1 MVEYALSETRNGDKQ
16 MKRLA
21 KKLCVCFLAAILGIM
36 PGIVTDAKAASYQW
50 YYNGNYN
57 SIEEARNYS
66 IVNDDHAAAAVG
78 GYINLDSEDSY
89 VGKEHPDAEYEWST
103 SNQNVKMDVSTD
115 KKSAKI
121 TGKVKGSTKVTLTIT
136 YKEEIID
143 NNENTGSNEKNDN
156 NDGSANSKDDG
167 NDTSDNSKDDGN
179 DTSDNNKDDGN
190 DDKDNQEKFEE
201 KTVVYSINVQMTT
214 PKLKSS
220 KIGIVINSKGT
231 KVEVTGNASSE
242 RDRMFYATD
251 SRKNF
256 SVNNGNLYATKTQT
270 RNVYVYVDGIILKAS
285 VKCTNPKI
293 VRNIAVLKKGQSASY
308 ALKGASGYTPVSYS
322 VKNSKYASVSKTGKI
337 KGKRYGKTTFI
348 VKADNH
354 TWQMEIYVVKTS
366 IYKTITKAYAYE
378 KAKTKYSQ
386 PKRMKKGYADCS
398 SYVWKCYKTAGIY
411 FGDKS
416 YAPTAA
422 NIAKWCTNN
431 KRALKLST
439 YNGKSTKLKPGDL
452 IFYKK
457 RVGKNG
463 RYKNIEH
470 VSMYIGNDTILHA
483 SGKMVSFGYPW
494 YRKVAAIGRPVK

>member
-167 NDTSDNSKDDGN
+167 ND
-179 DTSDNNKDDGN
+179 
-190 DDKDNQEKFEE
+190 DKDNQEKFEE
-201 KTVVYSINVQMTT
+201 KTVVYSINVQVTT

-220 KIGIVINSKGT
+220 KMGIVINSKGT

-293 VRNIAVLKKGQSASY
+293 VRNIEVLKKGQSASY

-322 VKNSKYASVSKTGKI
+322 VKNSKYASAPMS
-337 KGKRYGKTTFI
+337 RFS
-348 VKADNH
+348 
-354 TWQMEIYVVKTS
+354 TS
-366 IYKTITKAYAYE
+366 
-378 KAKTKYSQ
+378 
-386 PKRMKKGYADCS
+386 
-398 SYVWKCYKTAGIY
+398 
-411 FGDKS
+411 
-416 YAPTAA
+416 
-422 NIAKWCTNN
+422 
-431 KRALKLST
+431 
-439 YNGKSTKLKPGDL
+439 
-452 IFYKK
+452 
-457 RVGKNG
+457 
-463 RYKNIEH
+463 
-470 VSMYIGNDTILHA
+470 
-483 SGKMVSFGYPW
+483 
-494 YRKVAAIGRPVK
+494 

>member
-1 MVEYALSETRNGDKQ
+1 M
-16 MKRLA
+16 
-21 KKLCVCFLAAILGIM
+21 KKLTKKFCVCLLAAILGIM
-36 PGIVTDAKAASYQW
+36 PGIVTDTKAASYQW
-50 YYNGNYN
+50 YYNGDYN

-66 IVNDDHAAAAVG
+66 IVNDEHAAAAVG
-78 GYINLDSEDSY
+78 GYINLNSEDSFVNQEY
-89 VGKEHPDAEYEWST
+89 PDAQYEWSA
-103 SNQNVKMDVSTD
+103 SNQNIKMDVSAD

-121 TGKVKGSTKVTLTIT
+121 TGKTKGTTKVTLRIT
-136 YKEEIID
+136 YKEEKIED
-143 NNENTGSNEKNDN
+143 NDSSEK
-156 NDGSANSKDDG
+156 
-167 NDTSDNSKDDGN
+167 
-179 DTSDNNKDDGN
+179 SDNNSSENNNNGENNGSNDNKKDDEN
-190 DDKDNQEKFEE
+190 NKDNENDKQPEYEE
-201 KTVVYSINVQMTT
+201 KTVEYSINVQVTT
-214 PKLKSS
+214 PKLKTS

-242 RDRMFYATD
+242 RDRMFYAAD

-256 SVNNGNLYATKTQT
+256 SANNGNLYATKTQT
-270 RNVYVYVDGIILKAS
+270 INVYVYVDGIILKAS
-285 VKCTNPKI
+285 VKCTDPKI
-293 VRNIAVLKKGQSASY
+293 VRNIAVLKKGQRASY
-308 ALKGASGYTPVSYS
+308 ALKGASGYTPVTYS
-322 VKNSKYASVSKTGKI
+322 VKNSKYATVSKTGKV
-337 KGKRYGKTTFI
+337 KAKTYGKTTYTI
-348 VKADNH
+348 KADNH

-422 NIAKWCTNN
+422 NIAKWCSKN
-431 KRALKLST
+431 KRSLKLST
-439 YNGKSTKLKPGDL
+439 YNGKSSKLKPGDL

>member
-50 YYNGNYN
+50 YYNENYN

-167 NDTSDNSKDDGN
+167 ND
-179 DTSDNNKDDGN
+179 
-190 DDKDNQEKFEE
+190 DKDNQEKFEE
-201 KTVVYSINVQMTT
+201 KTVVYSINVQVTT

-220 KIGIVINSKGT
+220 KMGIVINSKGT

-322 VKNSKYASVSKTGKI
+322 VKNSKYASGVRI
-337 KGKRYGKTTFI
+337 
-348 VKADNH
+348 
-354 TWQMEIYVVKTS
+354 
-366 IYKTITKAYAYE
+366 
-378 KAKTKYSQ
+378 
-386 PKRMKKGYADCS
+386 
-398 SYVWKCYKTAGIY
+398 
-411 FGDKS
+411 
-416 YAPTAA
+416 
-422 NIAKWCTNN
+422 
-431 KRALKLST
+431 
-439 YNGKSTKLKPGDL
+439 
-452 IFYKK
+452 
-457 RVGKNG
+457 
-463 RYKNIEH
+463 
-470 VSMYIGNDTILHA
+470 
-483 SGKMVSFGYPW
+483 
-494 YRKVAAIGRPVK
+494 

>member
-1 MVEYALSETRNGDKQ
+1 M
-16 MKRLA
+16 
-21 KKLCVCFLAAILGIM
+21 KKLTKKFCVCLLAAILGIM
-36 PGIVTDAKAASYQW
+36 PGIVTDTKAASYQW
-50 YYNGNYN
+50 YYNGDYN

-66 IVNDDHAAAAVG
+66 IVNDEHAAAAVG
-78 GYINLDSEDSY
+78 GYINLNSEDSFVNQEY
-89 VGKEHPDAEYEWST
+89 PDAQYEWSA
-103 SNQNVKMDVSTD
+103 SNQNIKMDVSAD

-121 TGKVKGSTKVTLTIT
+121 TGKTKGTTKVTLRIT
-136 YKEEIID
+136 YKEEKIED
-143 NNENTGSNEKNDN
+143 NDSSEK
-156 NDGSANSKDDG
+156 
-167 NDTSDNSKDDGN
+167 
-179 DTSDNNKDDGN
+179 SDNNSSENNNNGENNGSNDNKKDDEN
-190 DDKDNQEKFEE
+190 NKDNENDKQPEYEE
-201 KTVVYSINVQMTT
+201 KTVEYSINVQVTT
-214 PKLKSS
+214 PKLKTS

-242 RDRMFYATD
+242 RDRMFYAAD

-256 SVNNGNLYATKTQT
+256 SANNGNLYATKTQT

-285 VKCTNPKI
+285 VKCTDPKI
-293 VRNIAVLKKGQSASY
+293 VRNIAVLKKGQRASY
-308 ALKGASGYTPVSYS
+308 ALKGASGYTPVTYS
-322 VKNSKYASVSKTGKI
+322 VKNSKYATVSKTGKV
-337 KGKRYGKTTFI
+337 KAKTYGKTTYTI
-348 VKADNH
+348 KADNH

-422 NIAKWCTNN
+422 NIAKWCSKN
-431 KRALKLST
+431 KRSLKLST
-439 YNGKSTKLKPGDL
+439 YNGKSSKLKPGDL